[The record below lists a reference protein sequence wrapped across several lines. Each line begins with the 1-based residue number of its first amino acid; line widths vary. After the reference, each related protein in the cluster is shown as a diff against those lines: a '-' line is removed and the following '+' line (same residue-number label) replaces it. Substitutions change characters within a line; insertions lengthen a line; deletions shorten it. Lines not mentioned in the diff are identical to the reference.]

1 LWENYHKVFVKKKLV
16 NPLFLAALAVGV
28 LCIFLITKALKD
40 LEAEKQQQV
49 QAEQSKND
57 ALKAAA
63 EEAKKKLEDVLKK
76 RGSVEVPKAQTRTVV
91 CFKAPL
97 QSRTEVNRVMV
108 ELREY
113 PLDMIPDGAFS
124 DVKEVVGKF
133 TVRSV
138 DAKEVATATKVK
150 SIREIGGMSYRITP
164 GMRAIAIQVTPVSSS
179 GNLISDGDFVD
190 IMLSEKDKAGDFIRT
205 RIFLQN
211 IKILSFFASAETE
224 QTAGL
229 PKTAPDTATVEVT
242 PEQAEGLIQA
252 KTMGDMSL
260 VLRSVKDQKT
270 VRTRGFERNELSS
283 DIGVIQSRSKRTL
296 IRVAEEQ
303 LQEKERQEAAFK
315 DGPKVE
321 SSEGGSTLPSVDSNA
336 TESKETP
343 Q

>member
-1 LWENYHKVFVKKKLV
+1 MKKKLV
-16 NPLFLAALAVGV
+16 NPIFLAALAVGV
-28 LCIFLITKALKD
+28 LCIFLITKQLRD
-40 LEAEKQQQV
+40 LETEKDQQV
-49 QAEQSKND
+49 QAEQQLKTD
-57 ALKAAA
+57 ALKAA
-63 EEAKKKLEDVLKK
+63 EEAKNKLEEVLKR
-76 RGSVEVPKAQTRTVV
+76 RGPVDVPKAQTKAVV

-97 QSRTEVNRVMV
+97 QSRTEINRVMV

-124 DVKEVVGKF
+124 EIEKVVGKF

-138 DAKEVATATKVK
+138 DAKEVATVSKVK
-150 SIREIGGMSYRITP
+150 SIHEIGGMSYRITP

-270 VRTRGFERNELSS
+270 IRTRGFERTELSG
-283 DIGVIQSRSKRTL
+283 DIGVI
-296 IRVAEEQ
+296 
-303 LQEKERQEAAFK
+303 
-315 DGPKVE
+315 
-321 SSEGGSTLPSVDSNA
+321 
-336 TESKETP
+336 
-343 Q
+343 